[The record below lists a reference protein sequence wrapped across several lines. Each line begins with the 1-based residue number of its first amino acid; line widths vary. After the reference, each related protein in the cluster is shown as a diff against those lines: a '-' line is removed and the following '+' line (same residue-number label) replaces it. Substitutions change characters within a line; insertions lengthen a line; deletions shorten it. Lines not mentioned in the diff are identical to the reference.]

1 MFGIRP
7 GSLTGGAVN
16 AQAAAESAR
25 LMNELAQ
32 RQRTGEPPDSEW
44 KSDGHGG
51 QVYRRTIS
59 TGPLPKQR
67 DS

>member
-1 MFGIRP
+1 MSFRTGALHLYG
-7 GSLTGGAVN
+7 GSNVGEDAYRMSK
-16 AQAAAESAR
+16 E
-25 LMNELAQ
+25 ELAR
-32 RQRTGEPPDSEW
+32 RQQTGEPSDSEW